1 LAVSAWLVVGA
12 FGLIYGLASIG
23 IAKAFP
29 CRGPRLVL
37 NILAWIVLIAAAVAI
52 RFSSS

>member
-1 LAVSAWLVVGA
+1 VNALLVVGA

-29 CRGPRLVL
+29 YRGPRLVL
-37 NILAWIVLIAAAVAI
+37 NILVWIVLIAAAVAI
-52 RFSSS
+52 RLNSS